1 MLRTMW
7 LHGTII
13 NHRYIIPYTSSPRS
27 YLLNDACVL
36 LGKPLVSGS
45 ALRFEGQVC
54 MCGWVDEWVCPD
66 SGADPPFMFN
76 S

>member
-1 MLRTMW
+1 MW

-13 NHRYIIPYTSSPRS
+13 NHRCTIPYTSSPHS

-54 MCGWVDEWVCPD
+54 VGGWVDECVCAG
-66 SGADPPFMFN
+66 SGAKVM
-76 S
+76 